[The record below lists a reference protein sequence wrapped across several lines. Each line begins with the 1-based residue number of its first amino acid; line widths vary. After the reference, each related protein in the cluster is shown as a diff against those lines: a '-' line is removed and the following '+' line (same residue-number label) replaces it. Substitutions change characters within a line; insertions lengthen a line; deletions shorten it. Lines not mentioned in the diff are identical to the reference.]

1 MPRHWYMTYQYDC
14 QEIYPRRSARQA
26 GERRIEGRLERRYP
40 VLAYAPS
47 VDQREPLTKREDLLV
62 FGVIALPIFAVTILI
77 ITLVVVLGTR

>member
-1 MPRHWYMTYQYDC
+1 MTYQCDC
-14 QEIYPRRSARQA
+14 QDICPHGSARQA
-26 GERRIEGRLERRYP
+26 GDHRVEGRVERRYP
-40 VLAYAPS
+40 VLAYAPR

>member
-1 MPRHWYMTYQYDC
+1 MAPL
-14 QEIYPRRSARQA
+14 ARLGTTGSRGGWNGA
-26 GERRIEGRLERRYP
+26 TP
-40 VLAYAPS
+40 SWHYAPR

>member
-1 MPRHWYMTYQYDC
+1 M
-14 QEIYPRRSARQA
+14 
-26 GERRIEGRLERRYP
+26 ERRYP
-40 VLAYAPS
+40 VLAYAPR